1 MNKTLLI
8 CTIQFKAASWQVE
21 DNNIDE
27 QLNDSC
33 INNMSISL
41 IFQSLFIVINHSN
54 NPKMALLNFL
64 IESDRGMEMVVKR
77 LKGDL
82 YRRDS

>member
-1 MNKTLLI
+1 MNNTLLI
-8 CTIQFKAASWQVE
+8 WTIRFKTTSWQVE

-27 QLNDSC
+27 QLNDNC

-41 IFQSLFIVINHSN
+41 LFQSFFIIINHSN
-54 NPKMALLNFL
+54 NPKMELLNL
-64 IESDRGMEMVVKR
+64 VIESDRGMEMVLKR

>member
-8 CTIQFKAASWQVE
+8 WTIQFKTASWQVE

-27 QLNDSC
+27 QLNDNC
-33 INNMSISL
+33 IHNMAISL
-41 IFQSLFIVINHSN
+41 IFQSFCIIINHSN
-54 NPKMALLNFL
+54 NPKMELLNL
-64 IESDRGMEMVVKR
+64 VIESDRGMEMVVKR